1 MIKSVFYKIN
11 ECRICKSK
19 DLKKI
24 IDLKSQYIQGSFIKK
39 NFPKPYSKKIPL
51 QLVLCSRC
59 TLVQLLHTTKKEIL
73 YKNYWYESGINKTM
87 KLHLNALVSE
97 LYSIKQNEIK
107 KIKVLDIGCNDGTL
121 LNYYPKTV
129 EKYGIDPSQI
139 IERINKKKN

>member
-11 ECRICKSK
+11 ECRICRSK

-39 NFPKPYSKKIPL
+39 NFPKPYLKKIPL

-73 YKNYWYESGINKTM
+73 YKKDDVYDAFELIKDLEYWHNIADHQGTEIEVTFKT
-87 KLHLNALVSE
+87 
-97 LYSIKQNEIK
+97 
-107 KIKVLDIGCNDGTL
+107 
-121 LNYYPKTV
+121 PK
-129 EKYGIDPSQI
+129 ED
-139 IERINKKKN
+139 